1 MGKNLLIKIKVTPQ
15 KIIKLSFGN
24 IMRFLKKG
32 ELKTTLDKIKITT
45 TEEELNDIFNAMKG
59 EQGTITLNDFQF
71 FIKFSDRHR

>member
-32 ELKTTLDKIKITT
+32 ELKNWSFGEAYFSKIKFGKIKIIVFLGTYFPVT
-45 TEEELNDIFNAMKG
+45 SAVARSGCAQHIF
-59 EQGTITLNDFQF
+59 
-71 FIKFSDRHR
+71 